1 MIFDLTSPGRKNVVR
16 VVFGFLAIIFAV
28 GFIGFGI
35 GGEIGGGGIIDSLTG
50 NNNSTSDA
58 FEQQIEDAEEAV
70 EKDPDD
76 PKALSELVLLRT
88 QSGSSQLDVDQ
99 ATQQPTLT
107 EDSRAEFEKAV
118 SVWQDYLASKPKE
131 VDAATARAAAS
142 AYQFL
147 EDINGLIEASQALAE
162 SDPTGTNLGALATY
176 LYLDLQIEKGDSAR
190 EEAIAASNKQTA
202 KLIEEQL
209 EQFRDNAIKE
219 KKRIA
224 KLPKSEQGSSTGLA
238 DPFGDLSPTAPGAT
252 PEGGAVPT
260 P

>member
-1 MIFDLTSPGRKNVVR
+1 VIFDLTSPGRKNVVR

-58 FEQQIEDAEEAV
+58 FEQQIEDAEAAV
-70 EKDPDD
+70 DKNPEN

-88 QSGSSQLDVDQ
+88 QSGSSQLEVDET
-99 ATQQPTLT
+99 TQQPTLT

-118 SVWQDYLASKPKE
+118 SVWQDYLATKPQK

-147 EDINGLIEASQALAE
+147 EDINGLIEAARALAE

-176 LYLDLQIEKGDSAR
+176 LYLDLQIEKGDDAR
-190 EEAIAASNKQTA
+190 DEALAASNSETA

-209 EQFRDNAIKE
+209 QQFRDQAIKE
-219 KKRIA
+219 QKRIA
-224 KLPKSEQGSSTGLA
+224 KLPKSEQGSSAELA
-238 DPFGDLSPTAPGAT
+238 DPFGDLSPTAPGST
-252 PEGGAVPT
+252 PEQGTLPAP
-260 P
+260 